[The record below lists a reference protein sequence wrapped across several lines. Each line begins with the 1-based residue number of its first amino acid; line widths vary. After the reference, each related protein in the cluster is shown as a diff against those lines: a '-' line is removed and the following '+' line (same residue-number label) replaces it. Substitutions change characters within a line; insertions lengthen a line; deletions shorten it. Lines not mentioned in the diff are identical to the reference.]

1 MVSYSECFLKFHACS
16 FLAYFIRPFYKMLL
30 SKRITLRDM
39 ESVDTECYNSM
50 KYILDNDPE
59 PLCLTFS
66 TNKELLGEVE
76 EVDLKPGGRDIE
88 VNEDNK
94 MEYIQLMIKWRFEDR
109 VKHQMNSFKKG
120 FEDIIPLN
128 RLKIFDEREV
138 EYLMSGLGEINV
150 DDWRRNTI
158 YKEGYKETD
167 DIIKWFWKAVESFDS
182 ELQARL
188 LQFVTGTSRV
198 PMNGFAELQGSNGP
212 QKFCIKKL
220 GKPESLPRSHT
231 CFNRIDLPPYR
242 SYHELKEK
250 LRLAVENTE
259 GFEGVD

>member
-167 DIIKWFWKAVESFDS
+167 DIIKWFWKVHVYFP
-182 ELQARL
+182 L
-188 LQFVTGTSRV
+188 
-198 PMNGFAELQGSNGP
+198 M
-212 QKFCIKKL
+212 
-220 GKPESLPRSHT
+220 
-231 CFNRIDLPPYR
+231 
-242 SYHELKEK
+242 
-250 LRLAVENTE
+250 
-259 GFEGVD
+259 